1 MSIDNTLRIVNKA
14 QLATIFG
21 KSLVT
26 IDSWIRNGMP
36 FVHKGDKSTEW
47 KFDTSA
53 VQKWREE
60 QIYSSAL
67 GNVENAGIEE
77 LRKRKLVVEIGL
89 LENELQKNRQEVV
102 SIAEA
107 EQALTHSYLTIK
119 QRLRTI
125 PERLASQLA
134 AESDEQVCG
143 ELLLNEIDDI
153 LLELSQLDFDGTKPQ

>member
-67 GNVENAGIEE
+67 GNVENVGIEE

-89 LENELQKNRQEVV
+89 LENELQKNREEVI

-107 EQALTHSYLTIK
+107 ERALTHACITIK

-125 PERLASQLA
+125 PERIQSQLA
-134 AESDEQVCG
+134 AENNEQTCG
-143 ELLLNEIDDI
+143 ELVLNEIDDV
-153 LLELSQLDFDGTKPQ
+153 LLELSQIDFDGNQPQ